1 MQLRRLVPMG
11 AVLSGAALFGASIGG
26 VVSTD
31 GQLRAATPAAATARY
46 VVDHAPRAGDCPY
59 RSRQQRLDQERL

>member
-1 MQLRRLVPMG
+1 MG

-46 VVDHAPRAGDCPY
+46 VVDHGRPGDCP
-59 RSRQQRLDQERL
+59 SRDRPIAAEERL